1 MGRLRG
7 CGSVSG
13 LCPRA
18 TARRRIL
25 TPGCGARWKA
35 RRPRAFLHLVR
46 VPLTFG
52 GAWLACDSRRRD
64 HQGVFGRYL
73 ASSSKNT
80 GELVRFMR
88 YAHRCAA
95 QHVAGTN
102 EDWESAESFD
112 NGISRASYRSIAC
125 EGARIHVSQFF
136 SSRRP
141 IVIAIVRVEPTV
153 GNVTVNLAIIR
164 HQRFVPGAIDT
175 PRRHP

>member
-112 NGISRASYRSIAC
+112 NGISRASYRSIDRMRRRAHSC
-125 EGARIHVSQFF
+125 VTIFF
-136 SSRRP
+136 F
-141 IVIAIVRVEPTV
+141 AQ
-153 GNVTVNLAIIR
+153 AHCDR
-164 HQRFVPGAIDT
+164 HR
-175 PRRHP
+175 PRRTDCRKCDCQPRDHPAPTFRPRGN